1 MDVMYCEQCHAKQPN
16 DWRAGDSCVECGG
29 VVRSDVRCGWCAKLT
44 APGKFCR
51 QCGFEMTDA
60 EHYGVA
66 RMLKQ
71 AGVDQLQLR
80 ERLLS
85 LPQDRIDHYNSLY
98 NQHLTLALNRI
109 DELRLCQR
117 YLTFKEHVFNLEN
130 ELIGHLPWN
139 DQQTALMKSG
149 PQGPFENQIERLS
162 EIAAASPLSST
173 RILAFIA
180 WVRCPTIEI
189 NEELESHWFEAVLA
203 AMQVGG
209 VIAAEAFSV
218 LGHWRAQGH
227 LAESGPLKQPERA
240 QECLQAMF
248 RLWKTQ
254 PGTGN
259 PWLACALLHFSR
271 LCELNLPQAEQEEVI
286 SQVNE
291 ALTSAEADLRCS
303 AALLLED
310 AAVLAECL
318 NSPLSSLVCK
328 AIVVLAR
335 QGSASL
341 ASYVSRRGAH
351 CEFLLWRLIEE
362 RLPALPAALTLS
374 LWGLLEDDT
383 VGEHSRRYAIQ
394 ILLALPQEKRDDSRI
409 AAICQRSQLLDGL
422 YTMLA
427 IGDAGAQRCALE
439 AMGEYPIQPQY
450 LEAIAYAAS
459 RTPMPL
465 NMIEAWRIFT
475 LEAIGAGTLDQ
486 YSKALGQILCGQ
498 INLDGHEGFLCLR
511 FILQQSFNAK
521 APLYANACFQLLR
534 DSAGT
539 RMTYRSPEDGSMTE
553 LEMGPEFARHFF
565 GSADLFAT
573 MFCEL
578 IARAGDMLVWNWALE
593 QLDRSKFDGVQDSIW
608 MHITPSKHMLLEQ
621 LARQLVGRAGHGDYD
636 RRKIARFMFQAPNG
650 VISPLVTAL
659 EKLSVDAN
667 NLEAIMDGED
677 CGEYSARMVEKIFE
691 FALTQENEE
700 TDRALAKFA
709 EYQAYRR
716 GVGSYHVLRTLLTMA
731 LTYESSTL
739 TRRAARWARNLSLS
753 LHRYRISPDGEERPC
768 RLSAQ
773 WIADMF
779 HDEGHFLQSLI
790 NLFYAPQPS
799 ISAAWFVEKVVREDE
814 DNYLATLLAERPNAA
829 IYFMCAALNLLR
841 FKDLDEDNL
850 HWRNYLSRATQK
862 AFDESYVSEELIWRL
877 STLPDITSDMH
888 YYMENM
894 LARSL
899 RRLAE
904 QDPQT
909 CGNMTQA
916 LMEHPAVNSSLLY
929 VLKDFWAE
937 WGEAWMASQPQ
948 AVKATPVEG
957 PVEDSNEETACEE
970 ETQEDAPASLI
981 ELAACCDA
989 SETWLTEV
997 VERLFA
1003 PEDEALP
1010 VLLGSMHGQVD
1021 ELKQTVTHSPGV
1033 ANTLFAQ
1040 LTRLVAHAGDLP
1052 EDEGMTIFYQAL
1064 TLFQQLAEGSP
1075 FRYPYMLQLAE
1086 FHQARERGQV
1096 YEFNLNQMFE
1106 ALSDDTW
1113 RAMSQQYKGTL
1124 Q

>member
-51 QCGFEMTDA
+51 QCGFEMTEA

-80 ERLLS
+80 ERLLG

-98 NQHLTLALNRI
+98 HQHLTLALNRI

-117 YLTFKEHVFNLEN
+117 YLTLKEHVFNLEN

-139 DQQTALMKSG
+139 DQQSALMKSG
-149 PQGPFENQIERLS
+149 PQGPFENQLERLP

-173 RILAFIA
+173 RILACIA
-180 WVRCPTIEI
+180 WVRCPAIDI
-189 NEELESHWFEAVLA
+189 AEELESHWFDAVLA
-203 AMQVGG
+203 AMQAGG
-209 VIAAEAFSV
+209 VIAAEAFNV
-218 LGHWRAQGH
+218 VGHWRAQGR
-227 LAESGPLKQPERA
+227 LAEAGPLRQVDRA
-240 QECLQAMF
+240 QECLQSMLK
-248 RLWKTQ
+248 LWAA
-254 PGTGN
+254 PPN
-259 PWLACALLHFSR
+259 NERAWLACALLSLSR
-271 LCELNLPQAEQEEVI
+271 LLQLKLPQAVQEEVM
-286 SQVNE
+286 SFVNG

-310 AAVLAECL
+310 EAVLSESL
-318 NSPLSSLVCK
+318 NSPFPSLVCK
-328 AIVVLAR
+328 AIVLLAR
-335 QGSASL
+335 QGSGAL
-341 ASYVSRRGAH
+341 AGYISRRGEQ
-351 CEFLLWRLIEE
+351 CEYALWRLSEE
-362 RLPALPAALTLS
+362 TSSTLPEALRLS
-374 LWGLLEDDT
+374 LWGLLEDET
-383 VGEHSRRYAIQ
+383 VGERLRRYAIQ
-394 ILLALPQEKRDDSRI
+394 ILLTLPQDDRDDLRI
-409 AAICQRSQLLDGL
+409 ATICQRSQLLDGL
-422 YTMLA
+422 YSMLVH
-427 IGDAGAQRCALE
+427 GDEGAQRCALE
-439 AMGEYPIQPQY
+439 AMGEYPLEPQY

-465 NMIEAWRIFT
+465 NMIEAWRKFI

-486 YSKALGQILCGQ
+486 YSRTLGQILCGQ

-573 MFCEL
+573 LFCEL

-593 QLDRSKFDGVQDSIW
+593 QLDCSKFDGVQDSIW
-608 MHITPSKHMLLEQ
+608 MHISPSKPMLLER
-621 LARQLVGRAGHGDYD
+621 LATQLVARAGHGDYD

-650 VISPLVTAL
+650 VISPLVKGL

-667 NLEAIMDGED
+667 NLEVILDGED

-691 FALTQENEE
+691 FALTQEDEE
-700 TDRALAKFA
+700 TDRAIAQFA

-731 LTYESSTL
+731 LTYESATL
-739 TRRAARWARNLSLS
+739 TRRAAKWARNLSLS
-753 LHRYRISPDGEERPC
+753 LHRYRTSPESEERPC

-773 WIADMF
+773 WIEDMF
-779 HDEGHFLQSLI
+779 HDEGYFLQSLI

-814 DNYLATLLAERPNAA
+814 DNYLSTLLASRPNAA

-841 FKDLDEDNL
+841 FKDLDEDNS

-888 YYMENM
+888 YYIENM

-909 CGNMTQA
+909 CANMTQA

-937 WGEAWMASQPQ
+937 WGQAWMASQPQ
-948 AVKATPVEG
+948 AAEATPVEE
-957 PVEDSNEETACEE
+957 PVEDSNEETVCEE

-981 ELAACCDA
+981 ELAACCDG
-989 SETWLTEV
+989 SETWLAEA

-1003 PEDEALP
+1003 PEDENLP
-1010 VLLGSMHGQVD
+1010 VLLGGMHGQVS
-1021 ELKQTVTHSPGV
+1021 ELKETVTGSPGL

-1040 LTRLVAHAGDLP
+1040 LTRLVTHAGDLP
-1052 EDEGMTIFYQAL
+1052 EDEGMTVFYQAL
-1064 TLFQQLAEGSP
+1064 ILFQQLAEGSP